1 MVNLLSLTHMT
12 IIGLY
17 KNIPFAI
24 GIFVSVLKAPIK
36 RGAVLLFFVAI
47 FFGSFSALK
56 AQESMI
62 PDLSYPFL
70 EKLIF
75 TAKQNYPRMKANQ
88 RKINFAELTL
98 KRNKLSW
105 FDFFTISGFYSPSTS
120 VTLTNATLT
129 GIQIGA
135 FINISNLI
143 QKPTILK
150 QNREE
155 IAIAK
160 LQFEEYALTIEAE
173 VKTRYFRYMQQLT
186 VLKVH
191 NQNAID
197 FESLVK
203 QIKFK
208 FERGEDSFENYSRA
222 LVQNADQRQKIIET
236 EGAVLVAKTILEE
249 LVGKKLEEVK

>member
-1 MVNLLSLTHMT
+1 MT

-17 KNIPFAI
+17 KNNSFITRTI
-24 GIFVSVLKAPIK
+24 VSLYAPLVKRRVIRVLFW
-36 RGAVLLFFVAI
+36 VFFLFF
-47 FFGSFSALK
+47 SASVK

-62 PDLSYPFL
+62 PELSYPFL
-70 EKLIF
+70 EKLIL

-88 RKINFAELTL
+88 RRIHVAELTF
-98 KRNKLSW
+98 KKNRLSW
-105 FDFFTISGFYSPSTS
+105 FDFFTLSGFYSPSTS

-129 GIQIGA
+129 GVQIGA

-143 QKPTILK
+143 QKPAILK

-160 LQFEEYALTIEAE
+160 LQFDEYALTIEAE

-186 VLKVH
+186 VLRVH

-208 FERGEDSFENYSRA
+208 FERGEDSFENYSKA
-222 LVQNADQRQKIIET
+222 LVQNGEQKQKIIET